1 MGKDLFS
8 KLLII
13 GKNKH
18 QILFSSILYVV
29 KIIEK
34 INKCNALFLG
44 LHLWLISALL
54 PLNYVYANNV
64 FDNLGDL
71 TNIEREALEGLEI
84 SQNLQDLANDF
95 SEDTKPVLTD
105 NDREALKLLGYSD
118 AEIDNLSL
126 ASLQDEGERDKFKS
140 RLNSYAN
147 KKGSEIEGGV
157 TKDLVPGLASSVIGL
172 AFASLLGIV
181 VGVRCY
187 NQPSAITF
195 AGTSGAWVALE
206 VMIWKGFQIRMDDI
220 QTLQNATKIPAYIEK
235 KIERVKTIIGKLE
248 NDFKAKNLSDFEK
261 YLEAKK
267 PEIDELQAIAEEIRV
282 HLKTAKDRQFGA
294 LRSLQESLELAAET
308 SKKKSRNAKVAA
320 IGYTVASGLAAA
332 ESFNIFT
339 GGGTCV
345 GVTNNDRTSKND
357 SLIAALLWK
366 IIPSAQAGFASVGD
380 LDKIGIPVGGGLAA
394 AYLGFEQKFADKIY
408 NSAVG
413 RGVVFLAMA
422 GIAYLASVKLKKAAT
437 FLEKQAKEMD
447 IFVTSIE
454 DKLSALDASFPAG
467 AELIRELKQK
477 LLPEIEEIVAEGLR
491 AREGEIKTSI
501 QNGLNDLVQ
510 DQIREGNISE
520 EQVSELVNS
529 EVQIS
534 QSDIQQTLNN
544 LSTSDLSRLD
554 TSDLSGRL
562 TSYHNFID
570 FLIPNAMASNQ
581 SNPLKTPISCFKRT
595 KRFVVADEN
604 CSCRAKKSC
613 MQSRYPTKLSMK
625 TKNEFG
631 VFSYQLGALVSRSSN
646 LIFNGQPGK
655 GVQGFSKAGAL
666 TSKMNLNAR
675 KLLSRKVGKLIDNKV
690 TARTIAGAFE
700 TIKPGLSDYFKGN
713 SNNTQ
718 LNPKVSSQYIKARR
732 KSLVS
737 PRQERTALRTSLRE
751 RLRMAKSLGNKSLLG
766 FSPKVETKNKD
777 EVYNYSKEAII
788 RDSSKDIFQLI
799 KKRYLIIQ
807 SQGRLEL

>member
-1 MGKDLFS
+1 M
-8 KLLII
+8 
-13 GKNKH
+13 
-18 QILFSSILYVV
+18 
-29 KIIEK
+29 
-34 INKCNALFLG
+34 
-44 LHLWLISALL
+44 ISALL
-54 PLNYVYANNV
+54 PLNYVYADNV
-64 FDNLGDL
+64 FDDLGNLTD
-71 TNIEREALEGLEI
+71 IEREALEGLEI

-95 SEDTKPVLTD
+95 SENTKPELTD

-126 ASLQDEGERDKFKS
+126 ASLQDEGEKNKFKN

-147 KKGSEIEGGV
+147 KKGSEIESGV

-220 QTLQNATKIPAYIEK
+220 QTLQNATRIPAYIEK
-235 KIERVKTIIGKLE
+235 RVERVKKIISKLE

-267 PEIDELQAIAEEIRV
+267 PEIDELQTIAEEIRV

-294 LRSLQESLELAAET
+294 FRSLQESIELAAET

-320 IGYTVASGLAAA
+320 IGYTAASGLAAA
-332 ESFNIFT
+332 ESFNIFN

-345 GVTNNDRTSKND
+345 GVAKNKMTLKND

-366 IIPSAQAGFASVGD
+366 LVPSAQAGFASVGD

-394 AYLGFEQKFADKIY
+394 AYLGFKQKFADKIY

-422 GIAYLASVKLKKAAT
+422 GIAYLASTKLEKASK
-437 FLEKQAKEMD
+437 FLDKQAKEMD

-467 AELIRELKQK
+467 AELIRELKEK
-477 LLPEIEEIVAEGLR
+477 LLPEIQEIVAEGLR
-491 AREGEIKTSI
+491 AREDEIKTSV

-529 EVQIS
+529 EVDFS

-544 LSTSDLSRLD
+544 FSSSNLSRLD

-562 TSYHNFID
+562 TSWNNVID
-570 FLIPNAMASNQ
+570 FLIPSAMASNQ
-581 SNPLKTPISCFKRT
+581 RSSFQTPISCFQRT
-595 KRFVVADEN
+595 KSFVVADED
-604 CSCRAKKSC
+604 CSCRAKKRC
-613 MQSRYPTKLSMK
+613 MQSRYPTKLKMK
-625 TKNEFG
+625 SKNEFG
-631 VFSYQLGALVSRSSN
+631 AFSYQLGALVSRSN
-646 LIFNGQPGK
+646 NHIFNGQADK

-675 KLLSRKVGKLIDNKV
+675 KLLSRKVGKVIDNKV
-690 TARTIAGAFE
+690 TARTIASAFE
-700 TIKPGLSDYFKGN
+700 SIKPGLNDYFKGN
-713 SNNTQ
+713 KRYSQ
-718 LNPKVSSQYIKARR
+718 LNPKVSSQFIKARR
-732 KSLVS
+732 KNLVS

-751 RLRMAKSLGNKSLLG
+751 RLRVAKSLGNRSLLG
-766 FSPKVETKNKD
+766 FSPKVESKNKD

-788 RDSSKDIFQLI
+788 RDSSKDLFQLI